1 MELKQVIMNRRS
13 IRVYQDKMIDEKD
26 ILEIMEAGI
35 NAPSAVN
42 YQPWYFVVVK
52 SPEKMKELV
61 GIMANVAKTSEENLI
76 KAFPNRPEVAEE
88 TGRFI
93 SRLGGA
99 PVCVLAFKHRHEYGK
114 SPATIIQ
121 SVAGA
126 IENMILTATDKGIG
140 SCWLTAGVESDAG
153 DLIREKFAPDKGEL
167 VALVTL
173 GFSAQEPKAPP
184 RKGERY
190 IIM

>member
-1 MELKQVIMNRRS
+1 
-13 IRVYQDKMIDEKD
+13 
-26 ILEIMEAGI
+26 LEILEAGI

-52 SPEKMKELV
+52 SPEKMRELV
-61 GIMANVAKTSEENLI
+61 GIMANVAKTAEENLR

-99 PVCVLAFKHRHEYGK
+99 PVCVLAFKHRQEYGK
-114 SPATIIQ
+114 STSTITQ
-121 SVAGA
+121 SIAAA

-140 SCWLTAGVESDAG
+140 SCWRTAGVESDAG

-173 GFSAQEPKAPP
+173 GFSAQGPKAPP

>member
-13 IRVYQDKMIDEKD
+13 IRMYQEKMIDAED
-26 ILEIMEAGI
+26 ILEILEAGV

-42 YQPWYFVVVK
+42 YQPWYFVVIK
-52 SPEKMKELV
+52 SAEKMTELL
-61 GIMANVAKTSEENLI
+61 GIMADVAKVSEENLR
-76 KAFPNRPEVAEE
+76 KAFPNRPDVAED

-93 SRLGGA
+93 RCLGGA
-99 PVCVLAFKHRHEYGK
+99 PVCVLTFKHRRDYGK
-114 SPATIIQ
+114 SSATVTQ
-121 SVAGA
+121 SVAAA

-140 SCWLTAGVESDAG
+140 SCWLTAGTESGAG

-173 GFSAQEPKAPP
+173 GFSAQEPQAPS
-184 RKGERY
+184 RKDDRY
-190 IIM
+190 III